1 MGMSTTALPICLI
14 PVDYVAFLSTD
25 ELERFEFLTYSDAPQ
40 AWKFAEQNEI
50 ACFVSDHRLNQEVLC
65 GLLSALQLLSPDF
78 VHLHAYRI
86 QSVASLLSVINRAG
100 AVRLIP
106 VEELESRFPGFLADA
121 LLVWM
126 RNRRKDQKIAELIQS
141 NEQYEFML
149 RQSLLS

>member
-1 MGMSTTALPICLI
+1 MSKTALPICLI
-14 PVDYVAFLSTD
+14 PADYVAFLSTD
-25 ELERFEFLTYSDAPQ
+25 ELERFEFLTYTDAPQ

-50 ACFVSDHRLNQEVLC
+50 ACFVSDHRLNHEVLC

-78 VHLHAYRI
+78 VHIHAYT
-86 QSVASLLSVINRAG
+86 ASAMTALLSVVNRAG

-106 VEELESRFPGFLADA
+106 VGELSDRFQGFLADA

-126 RNRRKDQKIAELIQS
+126 RNRRKDQQIEQLLES
-141 NEQYEFML
+141 NAQYEFML

>member
-1 MGMSTTALPICLI
+1 MSKAALPICLI
-14 PVDYVAFLSTD
+14 PADYVAFLSTD
-25 ELERFEFLTYSDAPQ
+25 ELERFEFLTYTDAPQ

-50 ACFVSDHRLNQEVLC
+50 ACFVSDHRLNREVLC

-78 VHLHAYRI
+78 VHIHAYET
-86 QSVASLLSVINRAG
+86 SSLAALLSVVNRAG

-106 VEELESRFPGFLADA
+106 VGELSDRFQGFLADA

-126 RNRRKDQKIAELIQS
+126 RNRRKDQQIAQLLES
-141 NEQYEFML
+141 NAQYEFML